1 MILQSGLAQSR
12 LIRVATSRRTQN
24 RIQTHATNIL
34 LNVQY
39 KQGEPPD
46 IPGYDIWNARDD
58 SDVPDAIRD
67 AAKRLRK
74 YVHESTPDGDGLS
87 QHPFKIR
94 RRTSYEP
101 ARSKKHTK
109 LNNLKHSTD
118 VVDEW
123 CVFCD
128 TCNDEYLVGAKP
140 LKITC

>member
-1 MILQSGLAQSR
+1 
-12 LIRVATSRRTQN
+12 
-24 RIQTHATNIL
+24 
-34 LNVQY
+34 VQY

-58 SDVPDAIRD
+58 SDVPGAIRD

-87 QHPFKIR
+87 QHSFYIR
-94 RRTSYEP
+94 RRTPHEP
-101 ARSKKHTK
+101 ACSKKHTK
-109 LNNLKHSTD
+109 LNNQQLSTD

-128 TCNDEYLVGAKP
+128 ACNDESLVGAKP
-140 LKITC
+140 LVQM